1 LAGATTLRAMDA
13 AWLVRMRWRR
23 RGAWLWPAFVA
34 ITIVDAVVGHLLPP
48 VGETQSLGAAAVLGL
63 VLNLL
68 AVLLLTRPL
77 AALVRKRRPD
87 LPLMVA
93 RDYAGTG
100 AVLCVGIALLAA
112 GLAHRPFVLA
122 RQRTMQDAIARAEA
136 WIGFRAPDEFR
147 PNMRLANTVAIQAG
161 SIYRTCVPSDD
172 RRRTYCVIVKT
183 HLPFPSSVSFAGY
196 EPNSLFAGG
205 TG

>member
-1 LAGATTLRAMDA
+1 MDA
-13 AWLVRMRWRR
+13 AWLVRLRWRR
-23 RGAWLWPAFVA
+23 RGAWLWPAFVGM
-34 ITIVDAVVGHLLPP
+34 TIVDGVVGHVLPP
-48 VGETQSLGAAAVLGL
+48 AGETQSVPAAALLGL

-68 AVLLLTRPL
+68 AVLLLSRPL
-77 AALVRKRRPD
+77 GTALRRLRPD
-87 LPLMVA
+87 LPVMVA

-112 GLAHRPFVLA
+112 GVAHRPFVLA
-122 RQRTMQDAIARAEA
+122 RQRTMQDAIARAQA

-147 PNMRLANTVAIQAG
+147 RNLRLANTVAVQAG

-172 RRRTYCVIVKT
+172 RKRTYCVVVKSR
-183 HLPFPSSVSFAGY
+183 LPFASSVSFGGY
-196 EPNSLFAGG
+196 EPNSLFAAG

>member
-1 LAGATTLRAMDA
+1 MDA

-23 RGAWLWPAFVA
+23 RGAWLWPAFIA
-34 ITIVDAVVGHLLPP
+34 MTIVDALVGHILPP
-48 VGETQSLGAAAVLGL
+48 AGETQSVAAAALLGL

-68 AVLLLTRPL
+68 AVLLLSRPL
-77 AALVRKRRPD
+77 GALVRKHRPD
-87 LPLMVA
+87 LPVMVA

-100 AVLCVGIALLAA
+100 AVVCVGIALLAA

-147 PNMRLANTVAIQAG
+147 RNLRLANTVAIQSG
-161 SIYRTCVPSDD
+161 SVYRTCVPSDD

-183 HLPFPSSVSFAGY
+183 YLPFASSVTFAGY
-196 EPNSLFAGG
+196 EPNSLFAAG